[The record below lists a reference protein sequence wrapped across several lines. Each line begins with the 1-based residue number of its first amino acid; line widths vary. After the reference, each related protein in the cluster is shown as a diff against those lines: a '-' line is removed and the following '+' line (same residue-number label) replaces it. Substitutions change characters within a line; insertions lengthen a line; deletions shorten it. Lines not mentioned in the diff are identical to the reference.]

1 MFFDEYKK
9 IMIPGWA
16 ISIDVYQQFLNKLK
30 MFNNIEVANFGY
42 FNELQNDAKLNFN
55 LENGENQLSDY
66 VGDNKSVIFCHSLG
80 SVFALKASLLNKNI
94 KAVVVFSGFG
104 RFAEDQENWQFGQSV
119 RSLRAM
125 KMMLR
130 KNVAGLLEN
139 FYSNCASPEKW
150 QYPIPTEHNKKLL
163 QEGLDLLKTVDIR
176 NILAK
181 ITVPV
186 LFIHGDEDIIC
197 NCNVAHETVNMMKS
211 SRLTQLHT
219 IKNGGHNLLFNN
231 VTEWQQIIVE
241 FVEKIKDI
249 S

>member
-1 MFFDEYKK
+1 MIFDEYKK

-16 ISIDVYQQFLNKLK
+16 ISTDVYQQFLNKLNF
-30 MFNNIEVANFGY
+30 FNDIEVANFGY

-66 VGDNKSVIFCHSLG
+66 IGDNKSVIFCHSLG
-80 SVFALKASLLNKNI
+80 SIFALKASLLNENI

-130 KNVAGLLEN
+130 KNVAGLLDD
-139 FYSNCASPEKW
+139 FYDNCSKPEKW
-150 QYPIPTEHNKKLL
+150 QYSIPTEHNKKLL
-163 QEGLDLLKTVDIR
+163 QQGLDLLQTVDIR
-176 NILAK
+176 SILSR
-181 ITVPV
+181 IEVPV
-186 LFIHGDEDIIC
+186 LFIHGADDIIC
-197 NCNVAHETVNMMKS
+197 NCNAAEATVNMIKNS
-211 SRLTQLHT
+211 HLTQLHT

-231 VTEWQQIIVE
+231 VTEWQQVIVE
-241 FVEKIKDI
+241 FAEKIKDI